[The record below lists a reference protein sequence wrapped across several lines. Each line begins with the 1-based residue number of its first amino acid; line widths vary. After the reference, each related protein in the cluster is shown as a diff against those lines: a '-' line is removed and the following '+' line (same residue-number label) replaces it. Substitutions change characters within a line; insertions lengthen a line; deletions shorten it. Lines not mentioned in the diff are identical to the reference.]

1 MELLNHPIT
10 IISLLI
16 FVIAYGFVV
25 TEEVTHLRKSKPV
38 LFAAGIIWAMVAWYG
53 VAYDYSKPVILN
65 GEVVDYVTVKDAMM
79 HAFSEFSQLMLFLL
93 VAMTFINSMTERNVF
108 EKLRSKLLAQ
118 NYSYQKLFWITGFIT
133 FFLSPIADNLT
144 AALTMCAVVMAV
156 GVGNKKFVSISCVN
170 IVVAANA
177 GGAFSPF
184 GDITTLMVWQG
195 GMVEFTEFF
204 SLFLPSLINY
214 IIPAFIMS
222 LFVSGSSENVKN
234 TPVQLKRGAKSIVLL
249 FLVTIFLAVTFEN
262 FLHIP
267 PVFGMMTG
275 LSLLQLFAYYLKRT
289 YSRSTVISREGED
302 QPFGVFKQI
311 AQAEWDTL
319 LFFYGVIMCVSGLSY
334 IGYLELLSNT
344 IYPSSPD
351 QLIGFSIANSIMGVL
366 SALIDNIPVMFSVL
380 QMHTTES
387 MVLSQWLLITLTTG
401 VGGSLLSIGSAPGV
415 ALMGQ
420 ARGMYTF
427 YSHLKW
433 APAIFLGY
441 ILSIIVHLLIWGI
454 IKV

>member
-25 TEEVTHLRKSKPV
+25 TEEITHLRKSKPV

-53 VAYDYSKPVILN
+53 VAYDYSKPVIISD
-65 GEVVDYVTVKDAMM
+65 EVVGYVTVKEAMM

-156 GVGNKKFVSISCVN
+156 GVGNRKFVSISCVN
-170 IVVAANA
+170 IVIAANA

-184 GDITTLMVWQG
+184 GDITTLMVWQA
-195 GMVEFTEFF
+195 GMVEFIEFF

-234 TPVQLKRGAKSIVLL
+234 TPVQLKRGAKSIVFL
-249 FLVTIFLAVTFEN
+249 FLFTIFLAVTFEN

-351 QLIGFSIANSIMGVL
+351 QLIGFSIANSIMGIL
-366 SALIDNIPVMFSVL
+366 SALIDNIPVMFSIL

-420 ARGMYTF
+420 ARGVYTF

-441 ILSIIVHLLIWGI
+441 IASIIVHLLIWGI
-454 IKV
+454 I

>member
-1 MELLNHPIT
+1 MELLLHPVGY
-10 IISLLI
+10 ISLFI
-16 FVIAYGFVV
+16 FILAYALVV

-38 LFAAGIIWAMVAWYG
+38 LFAAGAIWAMIAWMG
-53 VAYDYSKPVILN
+53 SKYDDSHHVEEAI
-65 GEVVDYVTVKDAMM
+65 M

-108 EKLRSKLLAQ
+108 NKLRSRLLAQ
-118 NYSYQKLFWITGFIT
+118 DYSYRTLFWVTGVIS

-144 AALTMCAVVMAV
+144 TALVMCAVVMAV
-156 GVGNKKFVSISCVN
+156 GGKNKNFVSIGCVN

-184 GDITTLMVWQG
+184 GDITTLMVWQADR
-195 GMVEFTEFF
+195 VEFVQFF
-204 SLFLPSLINY
+204 WLFLPSVVNY

-222 LFVSGSSENVKN
+222 LFIEGSSKDVANP
-234 TPVQLKRGAKSIVLL
+234 PVQLKRGAKTIVLL
-249 FLVTIFLAVTFEN
+249 FLCTIFLAVTFEN

-275 LSLLQLFAYYLKRT
+275 LSLLQLFGYYLKTT
-289 YSRSTVISREGED
+289 YYRSSPVISREGDD

-334 IGYLELLSNT
+334 IGYLELLSNA
-344 IYPSSPD
+344 IYPSDPN
-351 QLIGFSIANSIMGVL
+351 QLIGFSIANSIMGIL

-380 QMHTTES
+380 QMHNNES
-387 MVLSQWLLITLTTG
+387 MVLSQWLLITLTAG

-433 APAIFLGY
+433 APVIFIGY
-441 ILSIIVHLLIWGI
+441 VASILVHLLIWNI
-454 IKV
+454 I

>member
-1 MELLNHPIT
+1 MELLLHPVGY
-10 IISLLI
+10 ISLFI
-16 FVIAYGFVV
+16 FILAYALVV

-38 LFAAGIIWAMVAWYG
+38 LFAAGLIWAMIAWMG
-53 VAYDYSKPVILN
+53 SKYDDSHHVEEAI
-65 GEVVDYVTVKDAMM
+65 M
-79 HAFSEFSQLMLFLL
+79 HAFSEFSRLMLFLL

-108 EKLRSKLLAQ
+108 NKLRSRLLAQ
-118 NYSYQKLFWITGFIT
+118 DYSYRTLFWVTGVIS

-144 AALTMCAVVMAV
+144 TALVMCAVVMAV
-156 GVGNKKFVSISCVN
+156 GGKNKNFVSIGCVN

-184 GDITTLMVWQG
+184 GDITTLMVWQADR
-195 GMVEFTEFF
+195 VEFVQFF
-204 SLFLPSLINY
+204 WLFLPSVVNY
-214 IIPAFIMS
+214 VIPAFIMS
-222 LFVSGSSENVKN
+222 LFIEGSSKDVANP
-234 TPVQLKRGAKSIVLL
+234 PVQLKRGAKTIVLL
-249 FLVTIFLAVTFEN
+249 FLCTIFLAVTFEN

-275 LSLLQLFAYYLKRT
+275 LSLLQLFGYYLKTT
-289 YSRSTVISREGED
+289 YYRSSTVISREGDD

-344 IYPSSPD
+344 IYPSDPN
-351 QLIGFSIANSIMGVL
+351 QLIGFSIANSLMGIL

-380 QMHTTES
+380 QMHNNET
-387 MVLSQWLLITLTTG
+387 MVLSQWLLITLTAG

-433 APAIFLGY
+433 APVIFIGY
-441 ILSIIVHLLIWGI
+441 VASILVHLLIWNI
-454 IKV
+454 I

>member
-1 MELLNHPIT
+1 MELLNHPIS

-25 TEEVTHLRKSKPV
+25 TEEITHLRKSKPV
-38 LFAAGIIWAMVAWYG
+38 LFAAGMIWAMIAWIG
-53 VAYDYSKPVILN
+53 AKYDFSHSV
-65 GEVVDYVTVKDAMM
+65 EDAIM

-118 NYSYQKLFWITGFIT
+118 DYSYKKLFWITGFIA

-144 AALTMCAVVMAV
+144 TALTMCAVVMAV

-184 GDITTLMVWQG
+184 GDITTLMVWQA
-195 GMVEFTEFF
+195 GMVEFTKFF
-204 SLFLPSLINY
+204 SLFLPSLVNY
-214 IIPAFIMS
+214 IVPAFIMS
-222 LFVSGSSENVKN
+222 LFIDGSSENVKN
-234 TPVQLKRGAKSIVLL
+234 TPVQLKRGAKTIIIL
-249 FLVTIFLAVTFEN
+249 FLTTIFLAVSFEQ

-289 YSRSTVISREGED
+289 YISGPKVISREGTD

-334 IGYLELLSNT
+334 IGYLGLLSDSLYYG
-344 IYPSSPD
+344 ISSNPV
-351 QLIGFSIANSIMGVL
+351 ISFTIANSLMGIL
-366 SALIDNIPVMFSVL
+366 SALIDNIPVMFSIL

>member
-1 MELLNHPIT
+1 MELLLHPVGY
-10 IISLLI
+10 ISLFI
-16 FVIAYGFVV
+16 FILAYAFVV

-38 LFAAGIIWAMVAWYG
+38 LFAAGFIWGMIAWMG
-53 VAYDYSKPVILN
+53 SKYDDSHHVEEAI
-65 GEVVDYVTVKDAMM
+65 M

-108 EKLRSKLLAQ
+108 NKLRSRLLAQ
-118 NYSYQKLFWITGFIT
+118 DYSYRTLFWVTGVIS

-144 AALTMCAVVMAV
+144 TALVMCAVVMAV
-156 GVGNKKFVSISCVN
+156 GGKNKNFVSIGCVN

-184 GDITTLMVWQG
+184 GDITTLMVWQADR
-195 GMVEFTEFF
+195 VDFAQFF
-204 SLFLPSLINY
+204 WLFLPSVVNY

-222 LFVSGSSENVKN
+222 LFIDGSSKDVANP
-234 TPVQLKRGAKSIVLL
+234 PVQLKRGAKTIVLL

-275 LSLLQLFAYYLKRT
+275 LSLLQLFAYYLKTT
-289 YSRSTVISREGED
+289 YKSSSTVISREGDD

-334 IGYLELLSNT
+334 IGYLELLSNA
-344 IYPSSPD
+344 IYPSDPN
-351 QLIGFSIANSIMGVL
+351 QLAGFSIANSIMGIL

-380 QMHTTES
+380 QMHTKES
-387 MVLSQWLLITLTTG
+387 MVLSQWLLITLTAG

-433 APAIFLGY
+433 APVIFIGY
-441 ILSIIVHLLIWGI
+441 VASILVHLLIWNI
-454 IKV
+454 I

>member
-1 MELLNHPIT
+1 MELLLHPVGY
-10 IISLLI
+10 ISLFI
-16 FVIAYGFVV
+16 FILAYALVV

-38 LFAAGIIWAMVAWYG
+38 LFAAGAIWAMIAWMG
-53 VAYDYSKPVILN
+53 SKYDDSHHVEEAI
-65 GEVVDYVTVKDAMM
+65 M

-108 EKLRSKLLAQ
+108 NKLRSRLLAQ
-118 NYSYQKLFWITGFIT
+118 DYSYRTLFWVTGVIS

-144 AALTMCAVVMAV
+144 TALVMCAVVMAV
-156 GVGNKKFVSISCVN
+156 GGKNKNFVSIGCVN

-184 GDITTLMVWQG
+184 GDITTLMVWQADR
-195 GMVEFTEFF
+195 VEFVQFF
-204 SLFLPSLINY
+204 WLFLPSVVNY

-222 LFVSGSSENVKN
+222 LFIEGSSKDVANP
-234 TPVQLKRGAKSIVLL
+234 PVQLKRGAKTIVLL
-249 FLVTIFLAVTFEN
+249 FLCTIFLAVTFEN

-275 LSLLQLFAYYLKRT
+275 LSLLQLFGYYLKTT
-289 YSRSTVISREGED
+289 YYRSSPVISREGDD

-334 IGYLELLSNT
+334 IGYLELLNNL
-344 IYPSSPD
+344 IYPSDPN
-351 QLIGFSIANSIMGVL
+351 QLIGFSIANSIMGIL

-380 QMHTTES
+380 QMHTNES
-387 MVLSQWLLITLTTG
+387 MVLSQWLLITLTAG

-433 APAIFLGY
+433 APVIFIGY
-441 ILSIIVHLLIWGI
+441 VASILVHLLIWNI
-454 IKV
+454 I

>member
-1 MELLNHPIT
+1 MELLNHPIS

-16 FVIAYGFVV
+16 FVIAYGLVV

-38 LFAAGIIWAMVAWYG
+38 LFAAGIIWAMIAWIG
-53 VAYDYSKPVILN
+53 AKNDFSHSV
-65 GEVVDYVTVKDAMM
+65 EDAIM

-118 NYSYQKLFWITGFIT
+118 DYSYKKLFWITGFIA

-144 AALTMCAVVMAV
+144 TALTMCAVVMSV

-184 GDITTLMVWQG
+184 GDITTLMVWQTG
-195 GMVEFTEFF
+195 TVEFVQFF
-204 SLFLPSLINY
+204 WLFLPSLVNY
-214 IIPAFIMS
+214 IVPAFIMS
-222 LFVSGSSENVKN
+222 LFIDGSSENVKN
-234 TPVQLKRGAKSIVLL
+234 NPVQLKRGAKTIILL
-249 FLVTIFLAVTFEN
+249 FLVTIFFAVSFEQ

-289 YSRSTVISREGED
+289 YSRPIAISREGED

-334 IGYLELLSNT
+334 IGYLALLSDTLYYGISTNPVISFT
-344 IYPSSPD
+344 
-351 QLIGFSIANSIMGVL
+351 IANSLMGIL

-380 QMHTTES
+380 QMHTKES